1 MARIVTVAA
10 AQLGPNQKSDT
21 REVIVGRIVRLMEG
35 AHKRGAEVI
44 VFPELALTTFFPR
57 WYYEDV
63 EEAESWF
70 ETQLPSAATQP
81 IFDAARRYGLTV
93 HLGFAELAEEPDESG
108 TVRKRRFNTAVLISP
123 DGDTILKYR
132 KVHLP
137 GHAELIPERPM
148 QHLEKRYFEVG
159 NLGFPVVNA
168 PLGNSE
174 RANVGLLICNDRR
187 WPEAWREL
195 GLQEVEIVMVG
206 YNTPTDFLDPRTS
219 QSPHLR
225 VLHSNLSVQAGAYQ
239 NSCFAVAVAKAGNED
254 GFNLFGSSV
263 IVNPLGEIIAQ
274 TSTWED
280 ELIVADCNLEL
291 CKLSRATT
299 FDFEKHRRIEA
310 YQRITTQ
317 TGSSKPPVWQAGE
330 KA

>member
-1 MARIVTVAA
+1 MSRILTVAG

-21 REVIVGRIVRLMEG
+21 RQMIVERMVRLMER
-35 AHKRGAEVI
+35 AHQRGAQLV

-57 WYYEDV
+57 WYYETVEDV
-63 EEAESWF
+63 EQWF
-70 ETQLPSAATQP
+70 ESEFPSPATQP
-81 IFDAARRYGLTV
+81 LLDAARKYNLAIQI
-93 HLGFAELAEEPDESG
+93 GFAELAHERDDSG
-108 TVRKRRFNTAVLISP
+108 TMRKRRFNTAMLISP
-123 DGDTILKYR
+123 EGDVLLKYR

-137 GHAELIPERPM
+137 GHAEFIPERTL

-159 NLGFPVVNA
+159 NLGFPVINA
-168 PLGNSE
+168 PVGDVGGV
-174 RANVGLLICNDRR
+174 NVGLLICNDRR

-195 GLQEVEIVMVG
+195 GLQEVELVMVG
-206 YNTPTDFLDPRTS
+206 YNTPTEFLDPATA

-225 VLHSNLSVQAGAYQ
+225 VLHSNITVQASAYQ
-239 NSCFAVAVAKAGNED
+239 NSCFSVAVAKAGTED
-254 GFNLFGSSV
+254 GYTLFGSSI

-274 TSTWED
+274 SSTLDD
-280 ELIVADCNLEL
+280 ELIVADCDLDL

-317 TGSSKPPVWQAGE
+317 TGSTKPPVWQGE
-330 KA
+330 KV